1 MTTRIKTKTLNIGND
16 QEIID
21 VPGNKLL
28 EWLTDRKKIQQHW
41 KRSQSNILKLIDNAC
56 EVSSIEKKEYSYYDC
71 QRIFKEF
78 ESAPGGNATTLF
90 GAYSNVNTQKWFE
103 VIKAYEKD
111 NYHIGES
118 CQILSHNLNYE
129 IPNLRKTIEKS
140 IKTIEEDQ
148 KKPYLK
154 NKTTAL
160 STFKK
165 ACNDLGIKGDRIREE
180 IIELP
185 LQLTPL
191 FNEVVDSLSSNKSVS
206 NSIEFYNNFLRLTK
220 VELDDTCKEPL
231 PLLLFLIKHGNVTMK
246 EREIILNPQKIKL
259 NDQIKDNYNN
269 IKDDDNNNNK
279 NNENNDNNGNNNI
292 NSENQPNLE
301 IDWCITEDVVPI
313 GEQPVIVWED
323 SEVDLDSQNI
333 EWDDFSMDTIEMVDG
348 SSITTTIE
356 LVESGGGGEVGNDNS
371 KSDNNN
377 NFKSKPNIEIEE
389 KDKQQEQEQEQKQQ
403 DRFDEPINPNETI
416 LEFRP
421 LRNQFLDELFE
432 LEIFLN
438 NRCFEMEKSNS
449 MFGIDQLNDESTDI
463 STSQCKEYLKSIS
476 DILIKL
482 SNTRVRQILEIK
494 SSKKFVDR
502 LVLQFTQKQQNI
514 AKYTQLIIE
523 SDQKIEDLNLTLGQS
538 RNKIDQFNKETKILK
553 SNLEQSISNSLF
565 DKKKINIMIPFS
577 LN

>member
-1 MTTRIKTKTLNIGND
+1 MTTRIKTKVINVGND

-28 EWLTDRKKIQQHW
+28 EWLTDRKKIPQHW
-41 KRSQSNILKLIDNAC
+41 KRSQVNILKLIDNAC
-56 EVSSIEKKEYSYYDC
+56 EVSSIEKKDYNYYDC

-78 ESAPGGNATTLF
+78 ESSPGGNATTLF

-165 ACNDLGIKGDRIREE
+165 ACSDLGIKGDRIREE

-191 FNEVVDSLSSNKSVS
+191 FNEVVDSLSSNKSVL
-206 NSIEFYNNFLRLTK
+206 NAIEFYTNFLRLTK
-220 VELDDTCKEPL
+220 VELGDAIKDPL
-231 PLLLFLIKHGNVTMK
+231 PLLLFLIKNGNVTMK
-246 EREIILNPQKIKL
+246 ERERILNPQKIEF
-259 NDQIKDNYNN
+259 NDDI
-269 IKDDDNNNNK
+269 IDDNNNK
-279 NNENNDNNGNNNI
+279 NNNNNNNSNNNDEKNNSNLK
-292 NSENQPNLE
+292 SEIQPNLE

-323 SEVDLDSQNI
+323 SEVELDSQNI
-333 EWDDFSMDTIEMVDG
+333 QWDDFSMDTIEMVDG
-348 SSITTTIE
+348 SSITPTIE
-356 LVESGGGGEVGNDNS
+356 LVESGVDV
-371 KSDNNN
+371 DNNN
-377 NFKSKPNIEIEE
+377 KPKIEIEE
-389 KDKQQEQEQEQKQQ
+389 KDKQQKQQEPEQKQQEPEQKQQ

-449 MFGIDQLNDESTDI
+449 MFGIDQLNDDSTDI
-463 STSQCKEYLKSIS
+463 STTQCKEYLKSIN

-523 SDQKIEDLNLTLGQS
+523 SEQKIEDLNLTLGQS

>member
-1 MTTRIKTKTLNIGND
+1 MTTRIKTKVINVGND

-28 EWLTDRKKIQQHW
+28 EWLTDRKKIPQHW
-41 KRSQSNILKLIDNAC
+41 KRSQVNILKLIDNAC
-56 EVSSIEKKEYSYYDC
+56 EVSSIEKKDYNYYDC

-78 ESAPGGNATTLF
+78 EISPGGNATTLF

-140 IKTIEEDQ
+140 IKMIEEDQ

-165 ACNDLGIKGDRIREE
+165 ACSDLGIKGDRIREE

-191 FNEVVDSLSSNKSVS
+191 FNEVVDSLSSNKSVL
-206 NSIEFYNNFLRLTK
+206 NAIEFYTNFLRLTK
-220 VELDDTCKEPL
+220 VELGDAIKDPL
-231 PLLLFLIKHGNVTMK
+231 PLLLFLIKNGNVTMK
-246 EREIILNPQKIKL
+246 ERERILNPQKIEF
-259 NDQIKDNYNN
+259 NDDI
-269 IKDDDNNNNK
+269 IDDNNNK
-279 NNENNDNNGNNNI
+279 NNSNNNNSNNDENNNSNLK
-292 NSENQPNLE
+292 SENQPNLE

-323 SEVDLDSQNI
+323 SEVELDSQNI
-333 EWDDFSMDTIEMVDG
+333 QWDDFSMDTIEMVDG
-348 SSITTTIE
+348 SSITPTIE
-356 LVESGGGGEVGNDNS
+356 LVESGVDVDNI
-371 KSDNNN
+371 NN
-377 NFKSKPNIEIEE
+377 NFNKPKIEIEE
-389 KDKQQEQEQEQKQQ
+389 KDKQQKQQEPEQKQQ

-449 MFGIDQLNDESTDI
+449 MFGIDQLNDDSTDI
-463 STSQCKEYLKSIS
+463 STTQCKEYLKCIN

-523 SDQKIEDLNLTLGQS
+523 SEQKIEDLNLTLGQS